1 MMRIRYP
8 SRSDRDGIAA
18 LIRRGPFR
26 PEEIACAL
34 ELLDAAV
41 SRTDTYE
48 ALLTEDAVTSTPLAY
63 ACFGATPMTEATF
76 DLYWIAVA
84 PEHQGRGLGR
94 ALLAHLEEQLTRRG
108 ARTLRIETSSL
119 EGAGG
124 AARFYARQGFSE
136 VGRIDDFY
144 RMGDHL
150 LTFAKRLAPA

>member
-1 MMRIRYP
+1 
-8 SRSDRDGIAA
+8 
-18 LIRRGPFR
+18 
-26 PEEIACAL
+26 
-34 ELLDAAV
+34 
-41 SRTDTYE
+41 
-48 ALLTEDAVTSTPLAY
+48 
-63 ACFGATPMTEATF
+63 MTEATF

-84 PEHQGRGLGR
+84 PEHQGQGLGR
-94 ALLAHLEEQLTRRG
+94 ALLGHLEQELTRRG

-124 AARFYARQGFSE
+124 AARFYARHGFAE